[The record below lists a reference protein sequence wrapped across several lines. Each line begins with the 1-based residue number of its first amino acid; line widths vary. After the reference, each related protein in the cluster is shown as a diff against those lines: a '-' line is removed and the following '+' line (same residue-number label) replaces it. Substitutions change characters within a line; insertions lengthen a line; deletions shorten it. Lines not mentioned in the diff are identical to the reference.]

1 MARPLVFGMA
11 AVAAIAV
18 RADYVGVNWTADGE
32 GVYSGS
38 VLDTAHWG
46 GNPVPGSSEETAS
59 QRMVFPKGVGDY
71 TVTYPKE
78 TVSNFAGFEASI
90 GVGETVTFDGRG
102 ATWRIP
108 TGAEHAHDLFCF
120 RTGGASEM
128 FSLQANAAA
137 GLTLEDFIV
146 RYSCAVEDKPGSW
159 VDIQAGKLH
168 LGPGAS
174 NQNLILFGGWALAG
188 DPSGFATIRLQ
199 DSVVNVENALTFGA
213 FNQPTNR
220 IIFSNCHGRFGAGV
234 TTDAWKGSGDS
245 SDNERP
251 GLQEFHV
258 TDGSLIT
265 NSAAYATGY
274 YVENGRFSSHS
285 KTFRVRVDNGAKLYQ
300 HSSAMNGRGRNELLV
315 SGKGSAVVWYSNWSA
330 FANGAQSTGLVWVA
344 EGAALTNNYAL
355 YLGPESA
362 ANQATSW
369 AEMKVSGSTFAS
381 KQSQVIRHGRLT
393 LENDTLW
400 VFSNQGYIS
409 GAGIAG
415 ATEELVLDGV
425 RLRTIGT
432 DVAAPNPIRQ
442 VPSAKIGPRGFR
454 FETTIANA
462 TRFDQHFEDLDPAN
476 GGEWTLVPNL
486 YAPVLLSGDSYSTE
500 STESRLTIA
509 QGSVYLAKDCN
520 HYSFLTVTNGA
531 TFALRDLDNPN
542 LKADGAT
549 SARLRG
555 LRLGDARTTG
565 TLALRDGG
573 VVTIDNDTIELV
585 NAKISY
591 PETLGLG
598 EHTVFRLTQRP
609 TDATV
614 AFWESAGA
622 SLVSSGL
629 DATLYNSFQVIE
641 EEDVWNFKIVTLAER
656 PAKTGDTA
664 WTGSSAI
671 WNGETTWGGDSPSAT
686 VGATFDGAEP
696 KEITVSGEQKAASL
710 SFTDDGYVLAG
721 DRVMI
726 PDNSGAAI
734 AASGNADLANGLHLY
749 AQIPVNVAEGKA
761 LVIDGQI
768 FGGGLRKT
776 GEGTLRL
783 DHADNLMPAGVSL
796 ESGTLEIGNTESLG
810 STGDNVPGVLSGGTL
825 RFTEP
830 GEVKSKTTIAG
841 PVTVENVASGEVSM
855 PAPTATAGSLT
866 KTGAAP
872 LALTVGQDDVWASGT
887 MSPSAVEEGEL
898 RLRGENGATINLQ
911 KNFHIGR
918 KDATSASAE
927 PTQPGLVVSGDMT
940 ATVARL
946 QAMEGLAADDET
958 FVTDPYL
965 VVSNGATLHCT
976 DGMTPCYNN
985 VRQSLTYR
993 ILLDNGTLKSTGS
1006 EFCLNSTD
1014 PEVASTNYITMRNG
1028 AKILSWYSNVGR
1040 LGVTSPFVIDMD
1052 RSELAGGNPSD
1063 PHSCLTMYMGGG
1075 HGKFHCTVNARNQSV
1090 VRCRDVCYN
1099 LWVQTHDGNYSQP
1112 WRFNF
1117 EDSEWD
1123 LGDESIDMPSSN
1135 MNVVVTSTGLTGI
1148 VFAPPATRIWKIYTR
1163 IDGTGAFTKRGAG
1176 HVLVD
1181 RRMKFRAYTADP
1193 ITLGLSGAIRVE
1205 DGTMKIVDGA
1215 LSNMT
1220 GRVFAFANGAT
1231 LDMDGVTLDHPVLTG
1246 DGRIL
1251 NATLDNPSCAVSVS
1265 AAGEVTGAPTL
1276 DFSAATGR
1284 VRVDFGRDPDDPLP
1298 EEIPLVVA
1306 HWTGTKPSA
1315 AVLRGMNAGRGMKC
1329 FFTVNDDGT
1338 IVATARNVGLL
1349 MIVR

>member
-1 MARPLVFGMA
+1 MKTLLLGVT
-11 AVAAIAV
+11 AVAATAAC
-18 RADYVGVNWTADGE
+18 ADYIGASWQADDAGNW
-32 GVYSGS
+32 SGS
-38 VLDTAHWG
+38 VLDTAHWVG
-46 GNPVPGSSEETAS
+46 GEVPGSEGAS
-59 QRMVFPKGVGDY
+59 ATRMVFPGGSGSYV
-71 TVTYPKE
+71 
-78 TVSNFAGFEASI
+78 VSNSEESVVNSAGIEAS
-90 GVGETVTFDGRG
+90 VSAGETLTLDGRG
-102 ATWRIP
+102 TNWNIP
-108 TGAEHAHDLFCF
+108 AETHDKLWFK
-120 RTGGASEM
+120 TGGVAPLCYLMEGS
-128 FSLQANAAA
+128 AA
-137 GLTLEDFIV
+137 GLTLENYLID
-146 RYSCAVEDKPGSW
+146 YSNGVEGKTGAWLDVKADKLSFSSGN
-159 VDIQAGKLH
+159 GTL
-168 LGPGAS
+168 L
-174 NQNLILFGGWALAG
+174 LFGNWAQTG
-188 DPSGFATIRLQ
+188 DPSGFATIRGR
-199 DSVVNVENALTFGA
+199 DTAVNVPHSLTFTA

-220 IIFSNCHGRFGAGV
+220 VILSNSRGVFGAGAR
-234 TTDAWKGSGDS
+234 TDVWKGSADS
-245 SDNERP
+245 TDNDRA
-251 GLQEFHV
+251 GLQELYV
-258 TDGSLIT
+258 TDGSVVT
-265 NSAAYATGY
+265 NTGGWSTGY
-274 YVENGRFSSHS
+274 YEKNGDGSERFSSRS
-285 KTFRVRVDNGAKLYQ
+285 KTFRLRVDNGAKLYQ
-300 HSSAMNGRGRNELLV
+300 HSSTMNGRGRNEILV
-315 SGKGSAVVWYSNWSA
+315 SGKGSALVWYSNWSA
-330 FANGAQSTGLVWVA
+330 FANGVQSTGLVWIA

-355 YLGPESA
+355 YLGPQNA
-362 ANQATSW
+362 ADQATSW

-432 DVAAPNPIRQ
+432 DVQAPNPIRE
-442 VPSAKIGPRGFR
+442 VRSAKIGPRGFI
-454 FETTIANA
+454 FEPVMTLSNA

-476 GGEWTLVPNL
+476 GGEWMLVPHQ
-486 YAPVLLSGDSYSTE
+486 YGPILLSGDSYSTE
-500 STESRLTIA
+500 STESWLTIA
-509 QGSVYLAKDCN
+509 RGSVYLAKGCN

-531 TFALRDLDNPN
+531 TFALRDLNDPN

-555 LRLGDARTTG
+555 LRLGDARTAG

-585 NAKISY
+585 NAKIAY

-598 EHTVFRLTQRP
+598 EHTVFCLTQRP

-629 DATLYNSFQVIE
+629 DTALYNTFQVIE
-641 EEDVWNFKIVTLAER
+641 EGGVWNFKIVTLAER

-686 VGATFDGAEP
+686 VGATFGGAEP
-696 KEITVSGEQKAASL
+696 KEITVLGEQKAASL
-710 SFTDDGYVLAG
+710 SFTDDGYVLSG

-749 AQIPVNVAEGKA
+749 AQIPVDVAEDKA

-946 QAMEGLAADDET
+946 QAMEGLSADDET

-965 VVSNGATLHCT
+965 VVSNGATLHCS

-985 VRQSLTYR
+985 TRQSLTYR

-1006 EFCLNSTD
+1006 EFFLNSTKY
-1014 PEVASTNYITMRNG
+1014 EVASTNYITMRNG

-1040 LGVTSPFVIDMD
+1040 LGVLSPFIVDMD
-1052 RSELAGGNPSD
+1052 HSELAGGNPND

-1075 HGKFHCTVNARNQSV
+1075 YGPFHCTFNVRNQSV
-1090 VRCRDVCYN
+1090 IRCRDICYN
-1099 LWVQTHDGNYSQP
+1099 LWVQTHDGNYNQP

-1135 MNVVVTSTGLTGI
+1135 MTVVVTSTGPTGI
-1148 VFAPPATRIWKIYTR
+1148 VFAPPSTRTWKIYTR

-1176 HVLVD
+1176 HVLID

-1298 EEIPLVVA
+1298 EDIPLVVA

-1338 IVATARNVGLL
+1338 IVATARHVGLL